1 MKFIVYAPPY
11 RADSGGVIA
20 LHKLAHNLTIL
31 GEEAYI
37 YASEKN
43 PDYLGI
49 QTQSEWMVGD
59 SVVIYP
65 EIVHGNPLN
74 AKRVVRWLLNTPG
87 ALGGDGKFGEDDL
100 IYKYVPIF
108 KSPRKE
114 KGILRA
120 MDLHLDKYFD
130 KGLPR
135 LGQCYTVRKGKD
147 LGLHEPNAI
156 YFDHTLPEE
165 KLIELFNT
173 TETFICYDELSFL
186 LHQAALCGC
195 DSVAI
200 PTIENA
206 TEEEYRKG
214 TDYKYGVAYGL
225 EDIGWARSTKRL
237 VKDFLIKEEKESI
250 EGTKQFIK
258 TCYEESDNIWR

>member
-1 MKFIVYAPPY
+1 MKFVVYAPPY

-20 LHKLAHNLTIL
+20 LHKLAHNLTLL

-37 YASEKN
+37 YTSIKN

-49 QTQSEWMVGD
+49 QTQDNWMVND

-65 EIVHGNPLN
+65 EIVSGNPLG

-87 ALGGDGKFGEDDL
+87 ALGGDGKYEDTDL
-100 IYKYVPIF
+100 VYKYVPIF
-108 KSPRKE
+108 KSPVPH

-120 MDLHLDKYFD
+120 MDLKLDKYVD

-135 LGQCYTVRKGKD
+135 LGQCYTVRKGTNMY
-147 LGLHEPNAI
+147 LHEQNAI
-156 YFDHTLPEE
+156 YFDHTISEE

-195 DSVAI
+195 DAVAI
-200 PTIENA
+200 PTIECE
-206 TEEEYRKG
+206 TEEAYRNG

-225 EDIGWARSTKRL
+225 GDIGWANAENCRIFLLL
-237 VKDFLIKEEKESI
+237 VSK
-250 EGTKQFIK
+250 
-258 TCYEESDNIWR
+258 